1 MTAWLTPL
9 EEKVI
14 ALLVGGLLLGSAI
27 LIYKRSHPAFAP
39 ELVAVREGS
48 LKAGSFPDPETS
60 NREEGGEGA
69 LVDINTASSAELER
83 LPGIGPVIAFR
94 IIEHRA
100 ESGPFRTADGLLA
113 VRGVGAATLE
123 RLRPYI
129 TCTEGADP
137 GGG

>member
-27 LIYKRSHPAFAP
+27 LIYKRSHPSFAP
-39 ELVAVREGS
+39 ELVTVREGPS
-48 LKAGSFPDPETS
+48 KAGSFPDPGAS
-60 NREEGGEGA
+60 NGEKEGEEA

-83 LPGIGPVIAFR
+83 LPGIGPVIASR
-94 IIEHRA
+94 IIEQRA
-100 ESGPFRTADGLLA
+100 ESGPFRSVDGLLA
-113 VRGVGAATLE
+113 VRGIGRAALE
-123 RLRPYI
+123 RLRPHI
-129 TCTEGADP
+129 TCTAGGDP